1 MKKILFILL
10 GLLFGINTLE
20 AQLKLDS
27 TLRREIVAKSN
38 QEYMDAD
45 RLVIAP
51 VLDSDSVFLTNEAY
65 TCKPY
70 DILIIFDRS
79 YPTGTFSDMLLVNND
94 EWTILE
100 INQTYSEMIEDVLEY
115 FEINDE
121 IDKRLLP
128 IYIQKVTK
136 EYLYEYMGNSQYG
149 PWRSWSS
156 QKPQDTIAVQYGK
169 YMDLKSFKNN
179 DLEDEEVVKEKAD
192 NIFEHIWNYYF

>member
-1 MKKILFILL
+1 MLFRS
-10 GLLFGINTLE
+10 G
-20 AQLKLDS
+20 KL
-27 TLRREIVAKSN
+27 I
-38 QEYMDAD
+38 
-45 RLVIAP
+45 IAP
-51 VLDSDSVFLTNEAY
+51 VLDSDSVFLTDEAY

-70 DILIIFDRS
+70 DILIIRDRS
-79 YPTGTFSDMLLVNND
+79 HFTGTFSDMLLVNND

-100 INQTYSEMIEDVLEY
+100 IAQPYSEMIEEVLEY

-136 EYLYEYMGNSQYG
+136 RYLYEYFGNAQFGS
-149 PWRSWSS
+149 WRSWSS
-156 QKPQDTIAVQYGK
+156 QKPQDTIAVQYSK